1 MWNRLRGHVG
11 LRWAAAAAW
20 MAVIFVLSAQPHLP
34 NLAPGLPGVE
44 EIGGHLLAY
53 GVLAVLLWWALRG
66 TGTRTP
72 ATWALLAALL
82 YGATDELHQH
92 FVPGRTA
99 TVEDLLVDL
108 IGASLGLLLV
118 NGWRLRR
125 LRARL
130 AQPLGQ

>member
-1 MWNRLRGHVG
+1 MWNRLYGHVG
-11 LRWAAAAAW
+11 LRWTAVAAW
-20 MAVIFVLSAQPHLP
+20 MAVIFFLSAQPHLP
-34 NLAPGLPGVE
+34 DLAPGLPGVE

-53 GVLAVLLWWALRG
+53 GVLAVLFWWALRG

-72 ATWALLAALL
+72 ATWALLAAIL